1 MKTLR
6 IPSNQDENYSTFFT
20 LGTINIYSSNLPS
33 QDALELLI
41 KIQHSGLNIPLA
53 RTNGFITIQ
62 FIHSCYLSMLCE
74 ARVTGILSLLR
85 TLILPVG
92 YVQSSYIAV
101 AFTIN
106 LPYPFLWCIFQ
117 NFLSVLSIL
126 KFSFTM
132 VDV

>member
-6 IPSNQDENYSTFFT
+6 IPSNQDENYSTFLT
-20 LGTINIYSSNLPS
+20 LGTINIYSSKLPS

-62 FIHSCYLSMLCE
+62 FVHSCYLSMLCE

-92 YVQSSYIAV
+92 FVQSSYIGSRIHDKS
-101 AFTIN
+101 TIPFFMVH
-106 LPYPFLWCIFQ
+106 LP
-117 NFLSVLSIL
+117 
-126 KFSFTM
+126 KFSQCVVHFK
-132 VDV
+132 VFFYNG